1 MYQEGDLC
9 KMEAPSRTCITLNF
23 DAAFDKDFFKSGTGI
38 VARNAQG
45 QVFASR
51 SILHSNV
58 GSTLTAEAL
67 TCSWA
72 VKMGLV
78 LGVTEAIIEGDSL
91 TIIKNCSNL
100 S

>member
-1 MYQEGDLC
+1 
-9 KMEAPSRTCITLNF
+9 
-23 DAAFDKDFFKSGTGI
+23 DFFKSGTGI
-38 VARNAQG
+38 VARNEQG

-58 GSTLTAEAL
+58 GSTFTAEAL

-78 LGVTEAIIEGDSL
+78 LGVTEAIIEERSWAPQGECRKE
-91 TIIKNCSNL
+91 KNCFCENANMEGMGKRKVISGK
-100 S
+100 